1 MRIWARRYRRSR
13 KARRHLA
20 RMNEAGGARAGGEMA
35 GPLVEARLFS
45 RENAG
50 TIPYSTIL
58 LPLHH
63 EVLRR

>member
-1 MRIWARRYRRSR
+1 
-13 KARRHLA
+13 
-20 RMNEAGGARAGGEMA
+20 MNEAGGAWAGGEVA